1 MVRILIRRFIEF
13 QSSIYSRAV
22 MVIGVLS
29 IFLLVSYQIIFRT
42 VNDVHIK
49 TVIYQNGNNIGSI
62 VEGALYHSMLENN
75 KKELQNTLD
84 NINTLAGIDDVSM
97 YDSDD
102 NLAYSSFSYDTSG
115 HINPNCKEC
124 HSDLKAMFLETE
136 KSYRII
142 KVDDDCRMNL
152 PNSNSRHLMI
162 RSPILN
168 QPSCYQ
174 NAACHAHSSDDKVL
188 GYLVIKLPLADL
200 DAAVAKASREFS
212 MLAIF
217 ITLFIAFILIVFTR
231 KKIKQPLQEIIEAS
245 KSIATGKS
253 SVRLDVKSDQ
263 LDVVRTVSI
272 AFNHMMDN
280 LEIATTELQN
290 WSKQLEY
297 KVRKKSEEL
306 GGIQNELI
314 SIERKASLGKLSS
327 SVAHELNNPLSGILV
342 YTKLVTKKLRN
353 MDIEPEKIN
362 PIIKHL
368 SLIENET
375 KRCGDIVRGLL
386 DFSRKD
392 QENFEPRCL
401 HDILDDTFQL
411 MHHPMMLAN
420 INFTKDFQAKTNH
433 VSCSPNQL
441 KQVFVAILVN
451 ASEAATEDG
460 DIQIKT
466 VNHDDSSITVEIID
480 NGIGMAPEDIPHI
493 FEPFFTT
500 KHQGDGIGLGLAI
513 VHGLVLSHKGN
524 INVTSSPGMG
534 TTLSISLPLITNQEN

>member
-1 MVRILIRRFIEF
+1 MFRLLFRRYNKF

-22 MVIGVLS
+22 MVIGILS

-75 KKELQNTLD
+75 EQELQNTLD

-97 YDSDD
+97 YDSQD
-102 NLAYSSFSYDTSG
+102 NLAYSSFSYDTTG

-124 HSDLKAMFLETE
+124 HTDINAMFPEKE

-142 KVDDDCRMNL
+142 KVDDECRMNL
-152 PNSNSRHLMI
+152 PHSNSRHLMI

-168 QPSCYQ
+168 QPSCYL
-174 NAACHAHSSDDKVL
+174 NTACHAHKPDDEVL
-188 GYLVIKLPLADL
+188 GSLIIKLPLNEL
-200 DAAVAKASREFS
+200 DAAVQKASREFT

-217 ITLFIAFILIVFTR
+217 ITLFIALILIVFTR
-231 KKIKQPLQEIIEAS
+231 KKIKKPLNEIIEAS
-245 KSIATGKS
+245 KTIATGNS
-253 SVRLDVKSDQ
+253 SIRLEVKPGQ
-263 LDVVRTVSI
+263 LEVVRMVSI

-280 LEIATTELQN
+280 LETATTELQN

-297 KVRKKSEEL
+297 KVRIKSEEL

-327 SVAHELNNPLSGILV
+327 SVAHELHNPLSGILV

-353 MDIEPEKIN
+353 MEIEPDKIK

-368 SLIENET
+368 NLIEDET
-375 KRCGDIVRGLL
+375 IRCGDIVRGLL

-392 QENFEPRCL
+392 QENFEPKHL
-401 HDILDDTFQL
+401 NEVLADTYQL

-420 INFTKDFQAKTNH
+420 INFIKDFQAKADT

-451 ASEAATEDG
+451 ASEAASENG
-460 DIQIKT
+460 EIQIKT
-466 VNHDDSSITVEIID
+466 YNPDDSNIIIEIYD
-480 NGIGMAPEDIPHI
+480 NGIGIAPEDIPHI

-500 KHQGDGIGLGLAI
+500 KNQGDGIGLGLAI
-513 VHGLVLSHKGN
+513 VHGIVLSHKGN
-524 INVTSSPGMG
+524 INVSSTPGKG
-534 TTLSISLPLITNQEN
+534 TTLSVKLPLITNLEN

>member
-1 MVRILIRRFIEF
+1 MFRLLIRRYIKF

-22 MVIGVLS
+22 MVIGILS

-42 VNDVHIK
+42 VNDGYVT
-49 TVIYQNGNNIGSI
+49 TVIYQNGENIGSI
-62 VEGALYHSMLENN
+62 VEGALYNSMLENN
-75 KKELQNTLD
+75 KKELHNTLD
-84 NINTLAGIDDVSM
+84 IINTMPGIDDASM
-97 YDSDD
+97 YDSEN
-102 NLAYSSFSYDTSG
+102 NLTYSSFSDDTTG
-115 HINPNCKEC
+115 HINPNCKDC
-124 HSDLKAMFLETE
+124 HTNLKTMFSE
-136 KSYRII
+136 KEKNYRII
-142 KVDDDCRMNL
+142 RVDDECRMNL
-152 PNSNSRHLMI
+152 PNSNTRHLMI

-174 NAACHAHSSDDKVL
+174 NSACHAHAPEDEVL
-188 GYLVIKLPLADL
+188 GSLIIKLPLAEL
-200 DAAVAKASREFS
+200 DAAVLKASRGFT

-217 ITLFIAFILIVFTR
+217 ITLFIAILLIVFT
-231 KKIKQPLQEIIEAS
+231 KQKIKRPLQEIIEAS
-245 KSIATGKS
+245 KAIATGKN
-253 SVRLDVKSDQ
+253 SVRLDVTNDQ
-263 LDVVRTVSI
+263 LEVVRMVSL

-280 LEIATTELQN
+280 LETATTELQN

-353 MDIEPEKIN
+353 MEIAPDKIK

-368 SLIENET
+368 NLIEDET

-392 QENFEPRCL
+392 QENFEPKHL
-401 HDILDDTFQL
+401 HEVLTDTYQL
-411 MHHPMMLAN
+411 MHHPLMLAN
-420 INFTKDFQAKTNH
+420 INFIKEFSAKADLI
-433 VSCSPNQL
+433 SCSPNQL

-460 DIQIKT
+460 EIQIKT
-466 VNHDDSSITVEIID
+466 INNDDTSIIVEIVD

-513 VHGLVLSHKGN
+513 VHGIILSHKGN
-524 INVTSSPGMG
+524 INVTSAPGKG
-534 TTLSISLPLITNQEN
+534 TTLSIKLPLITNQEN